1 MRCTPNPNRQNQ
13 NTTDEIVS
21 RTLDEL
27 AAALEAGN
35 SAALTDYLQVMGRF
49 HKYSWTNSLLIAAQR
64 PAATQVAGFLCLA
77 SLRPACSQRR
87 KRNRHSRTD
96 PLETQSREKGD
107 EPQDED
113 LAVSS
118 RLVGFRS
125 AYVFD
130 IVQTDGQALPEFATV
145 LGDPSQYLE
154 CLKVLVLSHAI
165 VLDYDASLAPAKGV
179 SRGGHITLLPN
190 LTAAEEFCTLVHELA
205 HEKLHR
211 TDRRPETTKTIR
223 ETEAEPVS
231 FVVCRAIGLD
241 TNTAAAEYI
250 HLYRGDR
257 TTLARSLQFIQ
268 STAAEILSALE
279 ANTQHRVVGN
289 EVAES
294 RYYVLRQMATT
305 ETAKQQTGEIHGRTF
320 HVRR

>member
-64 PAATQVAGFLCLA
+64 PAATQVAGFRAWLRFGRHVRKGEKGIVILA
-77 SLRPACSQRR
+77 PILSKHRA
-87 KRNRHSRTD
+87 
-96 PLETQSREKGD
+96 EKGD
-107 EPQDED
+107 EPQDEAR
-113 LAVSS
+113 AVSS
-118 RLVGFRS
+118 RLAGFRS

-130 IVQTDGQALPEFATV
+130 IAQTDGQDLPEFATV

-154 CLKVLVLSHAI
+154 CLKVLVHSHAI

-190 LTAAEEFCTLVHELA
+190 LPAAEEFCTLVHELA

-211 TDRRPETTKTIR
+211 TDRRAETTKTIR
-223 ETEAEPVS
+223 ETEAEAVS

-241 TNTAAAEYI
+241 TNTAAADYI

-279 ANTQHRVVGN
+279 ANTQHRAVGD
-289 EVAES
+289 AGS
-294 RYYVLRQMATT
+294 R
-305 ETAKQQTGEIHGRTF
+305 
-320 HVRR
+320 